1 VILLVT
7 STEDLTTDYL
17 IRRIEER
24 GLPFFRFNTEEVL
37 SRFDVSVNLTTNQ
50 VDFSITDLSRG
61 VVLKRGDILG
71 AYFRRP
77 RMAKLAKKASE
88 DEEDVFN
95 NREVEETLRSVW
107 RMIPKRAWLNAPEN
121 LWLANNK
128 VKQLLVARE
137 LGFTVP
143 DTLIASQRRD
153 VLEFIETQGG
163 SIIAKAVKNGFFNSE
178 QSTNLIFTRSLK
190 PQDIAAISASDHIVP
205 SILQPELDKECD
217 LRITI
222 AGEAV
227 FPVALLSQQHP
238 ETKVDWR
245 TWDISEGLDLI
256 HEKFDLPA
264 KVTQQCLELNRR
276 LGLNFSCVD
285 MVLTKS
291 GDLVFLEVNPNGQ
304 WAWIENMVGWPIRDA
319 IIDYLSRPQKP

>member
-37 SRFDVSVNLTTNQ
+37 SGFDLSLNITANT
-50 VDFSITDLSRG
+50 VDFSITDLTRG
-61 VVLKRGDILG
+61 VVLKRDAIRG
-71 AYFRRP
+71 AYLRRP
-77 RMAKLAKKASE
+77 GIAKLSKTASE
-88 DEEDVFN
+88 DAEYDFN
-95 NREVEETLRSVW
+95 NREAQETLRSLW
-107 RMIPKRAWLNAPEN
+107 RMIPKRTWLNDPEN

-143 DTLIASQRRD
+143 ETLISSQRRE
-153 VLEFIETQGG
+153 VLEFIETHGR
-163 SIIAKAVKNGFFNSE
+163 SIIAKAVKNGFFNSHRT
-178 QSTNLIFTRSLK
+178 TNLIFTRSLE
-190 PQDIAAISASDHIVP
+190 PHDIRAISASKQIVP
-205 SILQPELDKECD
+205 SILQPQLDKDCD

-227 FPVALLSQQHP
+227 FSVALLSQQHS

-245 TWDISEGLDLI
+245 TWDISDGIDLI
-256 HEKFDLPA
+256 HEEFDLPA
-264 KVTQQCLELNRR
+264 KVRQQCLELHRR
-276 LGLNFSCVD
+276 LGLNFSCID

-291 GDLVFLEVNPNGQ
+291 GDFVFLEVNPNGQ
-304 WAWIENMVGWPIRDA
+304 WAWIENMVGLPIRDA
-319 IIDYLSRPQKP
+319 IIDYLTRTSEP